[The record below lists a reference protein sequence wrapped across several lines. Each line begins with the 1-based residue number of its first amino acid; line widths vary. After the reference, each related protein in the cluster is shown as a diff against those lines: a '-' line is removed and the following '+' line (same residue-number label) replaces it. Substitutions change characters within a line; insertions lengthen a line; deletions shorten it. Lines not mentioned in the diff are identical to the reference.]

1 MCWHQHLSFVGC
13 EDGSAYFE
21 KAYQSM
27 QRKEKRSVSMLLY
40 IELEHR
46 LTQKKEGMRIGRNT
60 SMQGVFF
67 YNRLQD
73 GKLCEV

>member
-27 QRKEKRSVSMLLY
+27 QRKEKRNVSMLLY

-46 LTQKKEGMRIGRNT
+46 LTQKK
-60 SMQGVFF
+60 
-67 YNRLQD
+67 
-73 GKLCEV
+73 KK